1 MIASNRI
8 AIHSLSLSIK
18 YSGNPDYAACLG
30 IAVPKNRIARFRFIL
45 CSSRSSAE
53 KPVSAAPA

>member
-30 IAVPKNRIARFRFIL
+30 IAVPKNRIPVFRFIL
-45 CSSRSSAE
+45 CLSGSSADH
-53 KPVSAAPA
+53 AQA